1 MGKGGTIPL
10 MGWLSDF
17 NKGRQI
23 DSARAEMNRAR
34 SPFSVAQFVERC
46 IDLKALEPALEEAE
60 NGFKE
65 FPTSEKLLDAYKHLI
80 RVKCE
85 EDLKKYRHEVKTQP
99 SPKAYYRL
107 ACLYKEMRDYDQS
120 IELARKGVDLYPEFE
135 GNYIVLG
142 DIRYERFQRD
152 LRASDGLVA
161 IELFEKASDLNHENY
176 RLLYQLAE
184 IYQAIGARDLAIEK
198 LNAILSFAPD
208 DANGLKLLDTVQR
221 MKPSKQKVLKE
232 ILQDFERRASN
243 HAGQRNMGAM
253 GQLGQRYTRNPD
265 HLARKLRSLERIE
278 GFTRAIVL
286 GPAGEVLA
294 SYPGGPDENKKQ
306 AEAVKDMLDAAIEC
320 CLRMD
325 ISTFEKGFLESPGGY
340 TYVLIVDRLRFGIL
354 CGSNA
359 KKDKIVD
366 EVFRFIEHD
375 LYI

>member
-1 MGKGGTIPL
+1 
-10 MGWLSDF
+10 MGWFGDF
-17 NKGRQI
+17 NKRREI
-23 DSARAEMNRAR
+23 EKARTDMNRAR

-46 IDLKALEPALEEAE
+46 LDVKAMEEALEEAE
-60 NGFKE
+60 KGLRE
-65 FPTSEKLLDAYKHLI
+65 FPNSEKLLDAYKHLI
-80 RVKCE
+80 RVKCDD
-85 EDLKKYRHEVKTQP
+85 DLKVYRHDVKTQP

-107 ACLYKEMRDYDQS
+107 ACLYKEMRDYDQA

-184 IYQAIGARDLAIEK
+184 IYQAIGAREFAVEK
-198 LNAILSFAPD
+198 LNGILSFAPD
-208 DANGLKLLDTVQR
+208 DGNALKLLDTVQR
-221 MKPSKQKVLKE
+221 MKPSKTKNLKE
-232 ILQDFERRASN
+232 ILQDFERRAASN
-243 HAGQRNMGAM
+243 AGARNAGSM

-278 GFTRAIVL
+278 GFNRAIVT

-294 SYPGGPDENKKQ
+294 SYPGGPDENKRQ
-306 AEAVKDMLDAAIEC
+306 AEALRDMFDAAVEC

-340 TYVLIVDRLRFGIL
+340 TYVLMVDRLRFGIL
-354 CGSNA
+354 CGPNA
-359 KKDKIVD
+359 KKDKIID

>member
-1 MGKGGTIPL
+1 

-17 NKGRQI
+17 KVGRQI
-23 DSARAEMNRAR
+23 EAARAEMNRAR
-34 SPFSVAQFVERC
+34 SPYSVAQFVERC
-46 IDLKALEPALEEAE
+46 IELKALEVSLEEAE
-60 NGFKE
+60 KGLKE
-65 FPTSEKLLDAYKHLI
+65 FPSSEKLLDAYKHLI
-80 RVKCE
+80 RVKCDD
-85 EDLKKYRHEVKTQP
+85 DLKVYRHEVKTQP

-107 ACLYKEMRDYDQS
+107 ACLYKEMRDYDQA

-161 IELFEKASDLNHENY
+161 IELFEKAADLNHENY
-176 RLLYQLAE
+176 RLLFQLAE
-184 IYQAIGARDLAIEK
+184 IFQAVGARDLAAEK
-198 LNAILSFAPD
+198 LNAILAFAPD
-208 DANGLKLLDTVQR
+208 DANALKLLDTVQR

-232 ILQDFERRASN
+232 ILQDFERRAST
-243 HAGQRNMGAM
+243 HTGARNAGAM
-253 GQLGQRYTRNPD
+253 GMLGQRYTRNPD

-278 GFTRAIVL
+278 GFSRGIVL

-306 AEAVKDMLDAAIEC
+306 ADALKDMFDASIEC

-325 ISTFEKGFLESPGGY
+325 ISTFDKGFLESPGGY
-340 TYVLIVDRLRFGIL
+340 TYVLMVDRLRFGIL
-354 CGSNA
+354 CGPNS

-366 EVFRFIEHD
+366 EVYRFIEHD
-375 LYI
+375 LYL

>member
-1 MGKGGTIPL
+1 MGL
-10 MGWLSDF
+10 WSDF
-17 NKGRQI
+17 KVGRQV
-23 DSARAEMNRAR
+23 DAARADMNRAR

-46 IDLKALEPALEEAE
+46 IELKALEVALEEAE
-60 NGFKE
+60 KGLKE
-65 FPTSEKLLDAYKHLI
+65 FPNSEKLLDAYKHLI
-80 RVKCE
+80 RVKCDD
-85 EDLKKYRHEVKTQP
+85 DLKVYRHEVKTQP

-107 ACLYKEMRDYDQS
+107 ACLYKEMRDYDQA

-161 IELFEKASDLNHENY
+161 VELFEKASDLNHENY
-176 RLLYQLAE
+176 RLLFQLAE
-184 IYQAIGARDLAIEK
+184 IYQAIGAREMALEK
-198 LNAILSFAPD
+198 LNAILAFAPD
-208 DANGLKLLDTVQR
+208 DANALKKLEEVQR
-221 MKPSKQKVLKE
+221 MKSSKAKTLKE
-232 ILQDFERRASN
+232 VLLDFERRAASSAGARN
-243 HAGQRNMGAM
+243 AGQM

-278 GFTRAIVL
+278 GFHRAVVL

-294 SYPGGPDENKKQ
+294 SYPGGPDENRRLADALKSVF
-306 AEAVKDMLDAAIEC
+306 EAAIEC

-340 TYVLIVDRLRFGIL
+340 TYVLVVDRLRFGIL
-354 CGSNA
+354 CGPNA

>member
-1 MGKGGTIPL
+1 

-17 NKGRQI
+17 KVGRQV
-23 DSARAEMNRAR
+23 DAARADMNRAR
-34 SPFSVAQFVERC
+34 SPYSVAQFVERC
-46 IDLKALEPALEEAE
+46 IELKALEVALEEAE
-60 NGFKE
+60 KGLKE
-65 FPTSEKLLDAYKHLI
+65 FPNSEKLLEAYKHLI
-80 RVKCE
+80 RVKCDD
-85 EDLKKYRHEVKTQP
+85 DLKVYRHEVKTQP

-107 ACLYKEMRDYDQS
+107 ACLYKEMRDYDQA

-161 IELFEKASDLNHENY
+161 VELFEKASDLNHENY
-176 RLLYQLAE
+176 RLLFQLAE
-184 IYQAIGARDLAIEK
+184 IYQAIGAREMALEK
-198 LNAILSFAPD
+198 LNAILAFAPD
-208 DANGLKLLDTVQR
+208 DANALKRLDEVQR
-221 MKPSKQKVLKE
+221 MKTSKSKTLRDV
-232 ILQDFERRASN
+232 LQDFERRAASS
-243 HAGQRNMGAM
+243 AGARNAGSM

-265 HLARKLRSLERIE
+265 HLARKLRSLERVE
-278 GFTRAIVL
+278 GFNRAIVL

-294 SYPGGPDENKKQ
+294 SYPGGPDENRRL
-306 AEAVKDMLDAAIEC
+306 ADALKDMLDASIEC

-354 CGSNA
+354 CGPTA